1 MVIYTDGDW
10 ISFVQI
16 NNIKVT
22 IDSEICLFFS
32 EPKSFKSKLEFNRN
46 ISDLLLIKFGVPF
59 WASALDEKFVAIK
72 FLFTYSPI
80 LSKLMKYD
88 NISDIKIIDNIKDYP
103 SNDYYITTENISFFD
118 RYNINRFCNRKIA
131 TSDIGFSMDL
141 LEKIVES
148 NKSN

>member
-1 MVIYTDGDW
+1 MTIYTVGDW

-88 NISDIKIIDNIKDYP
+88 NISDVKIIDNEKDYP
-103 SNDYYITTENISFFD
+103 NDYYITMEGISFFD
-118 RYNINRFCNRKIA
+118 RCNINQFCNRKIV
-131 TSDIGFSMDL
+131 TNDINFSMDL

>member
-1 MVIYTDGDW
+1 MTIYTVGDW

-88 NISDIKIIDNIKDYP
+88 NISDVKIIDNEKDYP
-103 SNDYYITTENISFFD
+103 NDYYIVTENISFFD
-118 RYNINRFCNRKIA
+118 RCNINQFCNRKIA

>member
-1 MVIYTDGDW
+1 MVICTDGDW

-32 EPKSFKSKLEFNRN
+32 EPKSFKNKLEFNRN

-88 NISDIKIIDNIKDYP
+88 KISDVKIIDNEKDYP
-103 SNDYYITTENISFFD
+103 NDYYITMEGISFFD

>member
-1 MVIYTDGDW
+1 MTIYTVGDW

-46 ISDLLLIKFGVPF
+46 TSDLLLIKFGVPF

-88 NISDIKIIDNIKDYP
+88 NISDVKIIDNEKDYP
-103 SNDYYITTENISFFD
+103 NDYYITMEGISFFD
-118 RYNINRFCNRKIA
+118 RCNINQFCNRKIA

>member
-1 MVIYTDGDW
+1 MVICTDGDW
-10 ISFVQI
+10 ISFIQI

-32 EPKSFKSKLEFNRN
+32 EPKSFKNKLEFNRN

-88 NISDIKIIDNIKDYP
+88 NISDVKIIDNEKDYP
-103 SNDYYITTENISFFD
+103 NDYYIVTENISFFD
-118 RYNINRFCNRKIA
+118 RCNINQFCNRKIA

>member
-10 ISFVQI
+10 ISFIQI

-88 NISDIKIIDNIKDYP
+88 NISDVKIIDNEKDYP
-103 SNDYYITTENISFFD
+103 NDYYIVTENISFFD
-118 RYNINRFCNRKIA
+118 RCNINQFCNRKIA

>member
-1 MVIYTDGDW
+1 MTIYTADDW

-46 ISDLLLIKFGVPF
+46 TSDLLLIKFGVPF

-88 NISDIKIIDNIKDYP
+88 NISDVKIIDNEKDYP
-103 SNDYYITTENISFFD
+103 NDYYIVTENISFFD
-118 RYNINRFCNRKIA
+118 RCNINQFCNRKIA

>member
-1 MVIYTDGDW
+1 MVICTDGDW
-10 ISFVQI
+10 ISFIQI

-32 EPKSFKSKLEFNRN
+32 EPKSFKNKLEFNRN

-88 NISDIKIIDNIKDYP
+88 NISDVKIIDNEKDYP
-103 SNDYYITTENISFFD
+103 NDYYITTENISFFD
-118 RYNINRFCNRKIA
+118 RCNINQFCNRKIA

>member
-1 MVIYTDGDW
+1 MTIYTVGDW

-88 NISDIKIIDNIKDYP
+88 NISNIKIIDNIKDYP
-103 SNDYYITTENISFFD
+103 SNDYYIVTENISFFD
-118 RYNINRFCNRKIA
+118 RCNINQFCNRKIA

>member
-10 ISFVQI
+10 ISFIQI

-46 ISDLLLIKFGVPF
+46 TSDLLLIKFGVPF

-88 NISDIKIIDNIKDYP
+88 NISDVKIIDNEKDYP
-103 SNDYYITTENISFFD
+103 NDYYITMEGISFFD

>member
-1 MVIYTDGDW
+1 MVICTDGDW

-32 EPKSFKSKLEFNRN
+32 EPKSFKNKLEFNRN

-88 NISDIKIIDNIKDYP
+88 NISDVKIIDNEKDYP
-103 SNDYYITTENISFFD
+103 NDYYIVTENISFFD
-118 RYNINRFCNRKIA
+118 RCNINQFCNRKIA

>member
-1 MVIYTDGDW
+1 MTIYTADDW

-88 NISDIKIIDNIKDYP
+88 NISDVKIIDNEKDYP
-103 SNDYYITTENISFFD
+103 NDYYIVTENISFFD
-118 RYNINRFCNRKIA
+118 RCNINQFCNRKIA

>member
-1 MVIYTDGDW
+1 MTIYTVGDW

-88 NISDIKIIDNIKDYP
+88 NISDVKIIDNEKDYP
-103 SNDYYITTENISFFD
+103 NDYYITTKNISFFD
-118 RYNINRFCNRKIA
+118 RCNINQFCNRKIA
-131 TSDIGFSMDL
+131 TNDINFNMDL
-141 LEKIVES
+141 LEKIVEL

>member
-1 MVIYTDGDW
+1 MTIYTVGDW

-46 ISDLLLIKFGVPF
+46 TSDLLLIKFGVPF
-59 WASALDEKFVAIK
+59 WASALDGKFVAIK

-88 NISDIKIIDNIKDYP
+88 NISDVKIIDNEKDYP
-103 SNDYYITTENISFFD
+103 NDYYIVTENISFFD
-118 RYNINRFCNRKIA
+118 RCNINQFCNRKIA

>member
-1 MVIYTDGDW
+1 MVICTDGDW

-32 EPKSFKSKLEFNRN
+32 EPKSFKNKLEFNRN

-88 NISDIKIIDNIKDYP
+88 NISDIKIIDNEKDIYFGACCSLRFHRQLCPAGFLLGLSKDICVLLRAYSP
-103 SNDYYITTENISFFD
+103 S
-118 RYNINRFCNRKIA
+118 R
-131 TSDIGFSMDL
+131 
-141 LEKIVES
+141 
-148 NKSN
+148 

>member
-1 MVIYTDGDW
+1 MVICTDGDW
-10 ISFVQI
+10 ISFIQI

-88 NISDIKIIDNIKDYP
+88 NISDVKIIDNEKDYP
-103 SNDYYITTENISFFD
+103 NDYYITTENISFFD
-118 RYNINRFCNRKIA
+118 RCNINQFCNRKIA
-131 TSDIGFSMDL
+131 TNDINFSMDL

>member
-10 ISFVQI
+10 ISFIQI

-32 EPKSFKSKLEFNRN
+32 EPKSFKNKLEFNRN

-88 NISDIKIIDNIKDYP
+88 NISDVKIIDNEKDYP
-103 SNDYYITTENISFFD
+103 NDYYITTENISFFD
-118 RYNINRFCNRKIA
+118 RYNINRFRNRKIA
-131 TSDIGFSMDL
+131 TSDIGFSMEL

>member
-1 MVIYTDGDW
+1 MTIYTVGDW

-46 ISDLLLIKFGVPF
+46 TSDLLLIKFGVPF

-88 NISDIKIIDNIKDYP
+88 NISDVKIIDNEKDYP
-103 SNDYYITTENISFFD
+103 NDYYITMEGISFFD
-118 RYNINRFCNRKIA
+118 RCNINQFCNRKIA
-131 TSDIGFSMDL
+131 TNDINFSMDL

>member
-1 MVIYTDGDW
+1 MTIYTADDW

-46 ISDLLLIKFGVPF
+46 TSDLLLIKFGVPF

-88 NISDIKIIDNIKDYP
+88 NISDVKIIDNAKDYP
-103 SNDYYITTENISFFD
+103 NDYYIPMEGISFFD
-118 RYNINRFCNRKIA
+118 RCNINQLCNRKIA

>member
-1 MVIYTDGDW
+1 MTIYTVGDW

-46 ISDLLLIKFGVPF
+46 TSDLLLIKFGVPF

-88 NISDIKIIDNIKDYP
+88 NISDVKIIDNEKDYP
-103 SNDYYITTENISFFD
+103 NDYYITTENISFFD
-118 RYNINRFCNRKIA
+118 RCNINQFCNRKIA
-131 TSDIGFSMDL
+131 TNDINFNMDL

>member
-1 MVIYTDGDW
+1 MTIYTVDDW

-88 NISDIKIIDNIKDYP
+88 NISDIKIIDNEKDYP
-103 SNDYYITTENISFFD
+103 NNYYITTENISFFD
-118 RYNINRFCNRKIA
+118 RCNINQFCNRKIA

-141 LEKIVES
+141 LEKIIES

>member
-1 MVIYTDGDW
+1 MTIYTDGDW

-88 NISDIKIIDNIKDYP
+88 NISDVKIIDNEKDYP
-103 SNDYYITTENISFFD
+103 NDYYITTENISFFD

>member
-1 MVIYTDGDW
+1 MTIYTVGDW

-88 NISDIKIIDNIKDYP
+88 NISDVKIIDNEKDYP
-103 SNDYYITTENISFFD
+103 NDYYIVTENISFFD

>member
-1 MVIYTDGDW
+1 MVICTDGDW
-10 ISFVQI
+10 ISFIQI

-32 EPKSFKSKLEFNRN
+32 EPKSFKNKLEFNRN

-88 NISDIKIIDNIKDYP
+88 NISDVKIIDNEKDYP
-103 SNDYYITTENISFFD
+103 NDYYITMEGISFFD
-118 RYNINRFCNRKIA
+118 RCNINQFCNRKIA
-131 TSDIGFSMDL
+131 TNDINFSMDL

>member
-1 MVIYTDGDW
+1 MTIYTVGDW

-46 ISDLLLIKFGVPF
+46 TSDLLLIKFGVPF

-88 NISDIKIIDNIKDYP
+88 NISDVKIIDNEKDYP
-103 SNDYYITTENISFFD
+103 NDYYITTENISFFD
-118 RYNINRFCNRKIA
+118 RCNINQFCNRKIV

>member
-1 MVIYTDGDW
+1 MVICTDGDW

-32 EPKSFKSKLEFNRN
+32 EPKSFKNKLEFNRN

-88 NISDIKIIDNIKDYP
+88 NISDVKIIDNEKDYP
-103 SNDYYITTENISFFD
+103 NDYYITMEGISFFD
-118 RYNINRFCNRKIA
+118 RCNINQFCNRKIA
-131 TSDIGFSMDL
+131 TNDIGFSMDL
-141 LEKIVES
+141 LENIVES
-148 NKSN
+148 K

>member
-1 MVIYTDGDW
+1 MTIYTVDDW

-32 EPKSFKSKLEFNRN
+32 EPKSFKNKLEFNRN

-88 NISDIKIIDNIKDYP
+88 NISDIKIIDDGKDCP
-103 SNDYYITTENISFFD
+103 SNDYYITMEGISFFD
-118 RYNINRFCNRKIA
+118 RYNINRFRNRKIA

>member
-1 MVIYTDGDW
+1 MTIYTVDDW

-32 EPKSFKSKLEFNRN
+32 EPKSFKNKLESNRN
-46 ISDLLLIKFGVPF
+46 TNDLLLIKFRVPF

-88 NISDIKIIDNIKDYP
+88 NISDVKIIDNEKDYP
-103 SNDYYITTENISFFD
+103 NDYYIVTENISFFD
-118 RYNINRFCNRKIA
+118 RCNINQFCNRKIA
-131 TSDIGFSMDL
+131 TNDINFNMDL

>member
-1 MVIYTDGDW
+1 MTICTVGDW

-16 NNIKVT
+16 NNIKIT

-46 ISDLLLIKFGVPF
+46 TSDLLLIKFGVPF

-88 NISDIKIIDNIKDYP
+88 NISDVKIIDNEKDYP
-103 SNDYYITTENISFFD
+103 NDYYIVTENISFFD
-118 RYNINRFCNRKIA
+118 RCNINQFCNRKIA

>member
-1 MVIYTDGDW
+1 MTIYTVGDW

-88 NISDIKIIDNIKDYP
+88 NISDVKIIDNEKDYP
-103 SNDYYITTENISFFD
+103 NDYYITTENISFFD
-118 RYNINRFCNRKIA
+118 RCNINQFCNRKIA
-131 TSDIGFSMDL
+131 TNDINFNMDL
-141 LEKIVES
+141 LEKIVEL

>member
-16 NNIKVT
+16 DNIKVT

-88 NISDIKIIDNIKDYP
+88 NISDVKIIDNEKDYP
-103 SNDYYITTENISFFD
+103 NDYYITMEGISFFD
-118 RYNINRFCNRKIA
+118 RYNINRFRNRKIA
-131 TSDIGFSMDL
+131 TNDIGFSMDL

>member
-1 MVIYTDGDW
+1 MTIYTVGDW

-88 NISDIKIIDNIKDYP
+88 NISDVKIIDNEKDYP
-103 SNDYYITTENISFFD
+103 NDYYITTENISFFD
-118 RYNINRFCNRKIA
+118 RCNINQFCNRKIA
-131 TSDIGFSMDL
+131 TNDINFNMDL

>member
-88 NISDIKIIDNIKDYP
+88 NISDVKIIDNEKDYP
-103 SNDYYITTENISFFD
+103 NDYYIVTENISFFD
-118 RYNINRFCNRKIA
+118 RYNINRFRNRKIA
-131 TSDIGFSMDL
+131 TNDIGFSMDL

>member
-1 MVIYTDGDW
+1 MVICTDGDW

-32 EPKSFKSKLEFNRN
+32 EPKSFKNKLEFNRN

-88 NISDIKIIDNIKDYP
+88 NISDVKIIDNEKDYP
-103 SNDYYITTENISFFD
+103 NDYYITTENISFFD
-118 RYNINRFCNRKIA
+118 RCNINQFCNRKIA
-131 TSDIGFSMDL
+131 TNDINFNMDL
-141 LEKIVES
+141 LEKIVEL

>member
-1 MVIYTDGDW
+1 MTIYTVGDW

-46 ISDLLLIKFGVPF
+46 TSDLLLIKFGVPF

-88 NISDIKIIDNIKDYP
+88 NISDIKIIDNEKDYP
-103 SNDYYITTENISFFD
+103 NDYYIVTENISFFD
-118 RYNINRFCNRKIA
+118 RCNINQFCNRKIA

>member
-1 MVIYTDGDW
+1 MTIYTVGDW

-46 ISDLLLIKFGVPF
+46 TSDLLLIKFGVPF

-88 NISDIKIIDNIKDYP
+88 NISDVKIIDNEKDYP
-103 SNDYYITTENISFFD
+103 NDYYITTENISFFD
-118 RYNINRFCNRKIA
+118 RCNINQFCNRKIA
-131 TSDIGFSMDL
+131 TNDINFNMDL
-141 LEKIVES
+141 LEKIVEL

>member
-1 MVIYTDGDW
+1 MTIYTADDW

-46 ISDLLLIKFGVPF
+46 TSDLLLIKFGVPF

-88 NISDIKIIDNIKDYP
+88 NVSDVKIIDNEKDYP
-103 SNDYYITTENISFFD
+103 NDYYITTENISFFD
-118 RYNINRFCNRKIA
+118 RCNINQFCNRKIA
-131 TSDIGFSMDL
+131 TNDINFNMDL
-141 LEKIVES
+141 LEKIVEL

>member
-1 MVIYTDGDW
+1 MTIYTVGDW

-72 FLFTYSPI
+72 FLFAYSPI

-88 NISDIKIIDNIKDYP
+88 NISDVKIIDNEKDYP
-103 SNDYYITTENISFFD
+103 NDYYIVTENISFFD